1 MHNVESKRFPKLFLV
16 IFVGISSIGSSS
28 LSSSSSDSSDDSK
41 LSQFDRVCSKVS
53 FSFNL
58 KVCHRKKNDTNIC
71 LTFTNCCSENFE
83 FPLIFGSLS
92 RSSMDYSQ
100 RPKTVLLKV
109 KVKGSNPGY
118 LLKYSLLYPK
128 PFESKYFTSIPEARR
143 NYKMTKLLN
152 TY

>member
-71 LTFTNCCSENFE
+71 LTFTNCYSENFE
-83 FPLIFGSLS
+83 FPFIFGSLS

-100 RPKTVLLKV
+100 KEKTFLLKVKVKV

-128 PFESKYFTSIPEARR
+128 SFESKYF
-143 NYKMTKLLN
+143 YKVTKLLN

>member
-58 KVCHRKKNDTNIC
+58 KVCQREKMTPI
-71 LTFTNCCSENFE
+71 CSEHLDFR
-83 FPLIFGSLS
+83 LIFGSLNK
-92 RSSMDYSQ
+92 SSMKYSQ
-100 RPKTVLLKV
+100 RPKMWN
-109 KVKGSNPGY
+109 S
-118 LLKYSLLYPK
+118 S
-128 PFESKYFTSIPEARR
+128 EIAI
-143 NYKMTKLLN
+143 
-152 TY
+152 